1 MWIYKYN
8 DQLIYVPGEEKLI
21 NEHEKIPEGFTDVP
35 PPVESYIAKF
45 NPKEKKWEETATQ
58 EYIDSLK
65 TKPLPNDLEI
75 LKEQNAFLTKQMT
88 QILHDIKELKSL

>member
-35 PPVESYIAKF
+35 LLLNRILQ
-45 NPKEKKWEETATQ
+45 NLTPK
-58 EYIDSLK
+58 DG
-65 TKPLPNDLEI
+65 NGR
-75 LKEQNAFLTKQMT
+75 KQ
-88 QILHDIKELKSL
+88 LRKSI